1 MELLWVGRS
10 PSGSRW
16 SGQAVGGMQHQW
28 VTVEWSGCGHMF
40 GFLLQLL
47 VWALEEPL
55 NHQAPCAVALLLE
68 R

>member
-1 MELLWVGRS
+1 M
-10 PSGSRW
+10 
-16 SGQAVGGMQHQW
+16 GGTQPQW
-28 VTVEWSGCGHMF
+28 VTVEWSGCGHMI

-55 NHQAPCAVALLLE
+55 NRQAACAVALLLE